1 MGKKKLTNEK
11 TSVLYAIIMWALAL
25 LCVYPFIMMVLISFR
40 NQGDIY
46 MPLFSKAR
54 MTVANYGLV
63 LKTRYFGSWYWN
75 SFRTVAVSIIFRL
88 LVTIPASYAFSRMK
102 FRGRSL
108 ILGILVATMMVP
120 AEATMVSRYLYFK
133 QLGIL
138 NSSLSIVLPEI
149 AEVFYL
155 VILIEFFRSIPESL
169 LEAAKIDGASHLSII
184 IRVFIPL
191 SGPAL
196 ATVVLFSFIN
206 IWNNFVDPFLFIN
219 NTSRQLLTPALRFFQ
234 SSGGANVPMQLAG
247 ASLSVVPIIVLF
259 IFTQKFFVAGISSS
273 GIKG

>member
-1 MGKKKLTNEK
+1 MGKKKLKKEK
-11 TSVLYAIIMWALAL
+11 SSVPFAVVMWILAII
-25 LCVYPFIMMVLISFR
+25 CVYPFIMMVLISFR
-40 NQGDIY
+40 NQGDVY
-46 MPLFSKAR
+46 LPLFGKAR
-54 MTVANYGLV
+54 ITIANYKQV
-63 LKTRYFGSWYWN
+63 LNTQYFLRWYWN
-75 SFRTVAVSIIFRL
+75 TFRTVAISIFFRL
-88 LVTIPASYAFSRMK
+88 IVTIPASYAFSRMK
-102 FRGRSL
+102 FRGRAL

-133 QLGIL
+133 QLHIL
-138 NSSLSIVLPEI
+138 NTSLSIILPEI

-169 LEAAKIDGASHLSII
+169 LEAAKIDGGSHFTIM
-184 IRVFIPL
+184 RVIFIPL
-191 SGPAL
+191 SGPAI

-219 NTSRQLLTPALRFFQ
+219 NTARQLLTPALKFFQ

-247 ASLSVVPIIVLF
+247 ASLSVIPIIILF
-259 IFTQKFFVAGISSS
+259 VFTQKFFVAGISSS

>member
-63 LKTRYFGSWYWN
+63 LKTRYFGNWYWN

-206 IWNNFVDPFLFIN
+206 IWNNFVDPCLFIN

-259 IFTQKFFVAGISSS
+259 VFTQKFFVAGISSS

>member
-206 IWNNFVDPFLFIN
+206 IWNNFVYPFLFIN

>member
-11 TSVLYAIIMWALAL
+11 TSVLYAIIMWALAI

-63 LKTRYFGSWYWN
+63 LKTRYFGNWYWN

-108 ILGILVATMMVP
+108 ILGILVASMMVP

-259 IFTQKFFVAGISSS
+259 VFTQKFFVAGISSS

>member
-1 MGKKKLTNEK
+1 MGKTQLKKK
-11 TSVLYAIIMWALAL
+11 KSSVLYAVIMWILAL
-25 LCVYPFIMMVLISFR
+25 ICVYPFIMMVLISFR
-40 NQGDIY
+40 NQGDVY
-46 MPLFSKAR
+46 LPLFSKAR
-54 MTVANYGLV
+54 ITVANYVQV
-63 LKTRYFGSWYWN
+63 LKTQYFMRWYWN
-75 SFRTVAVSIIFRL
+75 SFRTVAISIVFRR
-88 LVTIPASYAFSRMK
+88 LVTIPASYAFSRMR
-102 FRGRSL
+102 FRGRAL

-120 AEATMVSRYLYFK
+120 TEATMVARYLYFK
-133 QLGIL
+133 KLQIL
-138 NSSLSIVLPEI
+138 NTSLSIILPEI

-169 LEAAKIDGASHLSII
+169 LEAAKIDGGSHFTIM
-184 IRVFIPL
+184 RVIFIPL
-191 SGPAL
+191 SGPAI

-219 NTSRQLLTPALRFFQ
+219 TTARQLLTPALKFFQ

-247 ASLSVVPIIVLF
+247 ASLSVIPIIILF

>member
-63 LKTRYFGSWYWN
+63 LKTRYFGNWYWN

-169 LEAAKIDGASHLSII
+169 LEAARIDGASHLSII

-259 IFTQKFFVAGISSS
+259 IFTQKFFVA
-273 GIKG
+273 

>member
-11 TSVLYAIIMWALAL
+11 TSVLYAIIMWALAI

-63 LKTRYFGSWYWN
+63 LKTRYFGNWYWN

-259 IFTQKFFVAGISSS
+259 VFTQKFFVAGISSS